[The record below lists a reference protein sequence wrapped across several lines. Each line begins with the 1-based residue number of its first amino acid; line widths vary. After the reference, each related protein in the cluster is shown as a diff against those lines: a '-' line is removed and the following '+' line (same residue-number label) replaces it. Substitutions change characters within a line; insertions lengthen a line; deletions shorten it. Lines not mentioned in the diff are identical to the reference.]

1 MPPILRYLLG
11 TFILATLASGVCMQ
25 VKYRITSRHLEVR
38 LFGICLRR
46 IALDDIRYIS
56 KHRSGRGELWWNTL
70 FPTKRILVIRR
81 RTGWF
86 RNFIITPKD
95 RYVFKAQLKQAMRES
110 AANATHS

>member
-38 LFGICLRR
+38 LFGMCLRR

-70 FPTKRILVIRR
+70 FRLS
-81 RTGWF
+81 GFW
-86 RNFIITPKD
+86 
-95 RYVFKAQLKQAMRES
+95 
-110 AANATHS
+110 